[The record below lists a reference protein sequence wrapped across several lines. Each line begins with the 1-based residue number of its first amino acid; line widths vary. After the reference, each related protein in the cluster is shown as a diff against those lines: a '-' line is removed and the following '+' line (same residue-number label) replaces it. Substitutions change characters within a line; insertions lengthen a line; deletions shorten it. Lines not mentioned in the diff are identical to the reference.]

1 MNNNAYNNASV
12 KHGSHVP
19 VEPGFWIAIFMDLV
33 AFSALF
39 VTILYRRYES
49 ASNFQEFAEG
59 AKHLNQGIGFANTL
73 ILMTSSFF
81 VARAVVLYRGMEVK
95 KARNQLIV
103 GILLGVSFIALKSVE
118 YSQKLNEGI
127 TIESGVFYGLYF
139 AATGIHLFHVF
150 VGVLFLIFISRNY
163 GLDKQEGEGL
173 GFAWVEAAG
182 CYWHMVDLLWFLLFA
197 LLYLVPQ
204 A

>member
-1 MNNNAYNNASV
+1 MNNNASV

-19 VEPGFWIAIFMDLV
+19 VEPGFWFAIFMDLA

-39 VTILYRRYES
+39 ITILYRRYES

-59 AKHLNQGIGFANTL
+59 ARHLNQGIGFANTF

-95 KARNQLIV
+95 KAKNQLIV

-127 TIESGVFYGLYF
+127 TTASGVFYGLYF
-139 AATGIHLFHVF
+139 AATGIHLLHVF